1 MKKSLIGIILILFV
15 FTQYLYA
22 DKSSIDLDDVMDM
35 VVSDNNMDHAMGL
48 GYLMG
53 LYDAI
58 KINENIS
65 ETVYGLESRKF
76 CFVSEPPKLV
86 PDLVKMMNEYRQDGS
101 YWNRNDPSY
110 EVLIND
116 SAYVMVW
123 TLISNFQCE
132 HNIKSN

>member
-1 MKKSLIGIILILFV
+1 MKKSLIGIALVFLF
-15 FTQYLYA
+15 FAPHLYA
-22 DKSSIDLDDVMDM
+22 DKSSIALDDVMDM
-35 VVSDNNMDHAMGL
+35 VVSDNKMDHAMGL

-76 CFVSEPPKLV
+76 CFKSKSPKLV

-101 YWNRNDPSY
+101 YWNRDDPSY
-110 EVLIND
+110 EILIND
-116 SAYVMVW
+116 SAYVMTW
-123 TLISNFQCE
+123 TLISNFQCD
-132 HNIKSN
+132 HNIKAN